1 MTEKIDLP
9 ARATGECFAAHR
21 MLWEAAAALSRRL
34 STSTDV
40 GHLLHLGASC
50 MRISCEQALQARNGW
65 QALRNWRECILA
77 DRQIKLAIYL
87 GLRSGVV
94 DNATYDDLFHLS
106 GRVARTR
113 EDERQRLRRELCRN
127 TIV

>member
-1 MTEKIDLP
+1 MKTERIEST
-9 ARATGECFAAHR
+9 RATGECFAAHR
-21 MLWEAAAALSRRL
+21 ALWEAAAVLARRL
-34 STSTDV
+34 TTSSDE

-50 MRISCEQALQARNGW
+50 MRIASEQALQSRGAW
-65 QALRNWRECILA
+65 EALRSWRECILA

-87 GLRSGVV
+87 ALRRGAV
-94 DNATYDDLFHLS
+94 NEGTYDQLFGLA
-106 GRVARTR
+106 GKVARIR